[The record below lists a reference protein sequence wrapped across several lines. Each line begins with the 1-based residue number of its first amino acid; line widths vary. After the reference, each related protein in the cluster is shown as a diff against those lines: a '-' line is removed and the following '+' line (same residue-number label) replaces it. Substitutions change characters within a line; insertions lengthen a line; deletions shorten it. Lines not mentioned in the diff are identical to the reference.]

1 MCIGI
6 PMRIKE
12 IHGLVAVC
20 EAKGVER
27 EVRLVLLMGETLAPG
42 DFLVVERGNAIDRI
56 SPEQAAEA
64 WAVYDEMLATADKG
78 AGDH

>member
-6 PMRIKE
+6 PMRIKT
-12 IHGLVAVC
+12 IDGLVALC
-20 EAKGVER
+20 EARGVER
-27 EVRLVLLMGETLAPG
+27 KVRLVLLMDETLAPG

-64 WAVYDEMLATADKG
+64 WAVYDEMLAAAEKRSDG
-78 AGDH
+78 Y

>member
-12 IHGLVAVC
+12 IDGLIALC
-20 EAKGVER
+20 EARGVER
-27 EVRLVLLMGETLAPG
+27 EVRLVLMMGETLAPG
-42 DFLVVERGNAIDRI
+42 DYLVVERGNAIDRI

-64 WAVYDEMLATADKG
+64 WAVYDEMLAMADRG
-78 AGDH
+78 ADSH